1 MGNTKFEK
9 AEKKVALEKQ
19 DKPEI
24 SHGTRKIL
32 YIDGRGKRRF
42 MTRAEVDKFMKSN
55 A

>member
-24 SHGTRKIL
+24 PHSPRKIL
-32 YIDGRGKRRF
+32 YIDGHGKRRF
-42 MTRAEVDKFMKSN
+42 MTRAEIDKSMKSN